1 MRAPRLRVPR
11 LPARGARSGRA
22 PRDRNTLRLG
32 LAGIAAMVLLM
43 VLAFNASSLPFIGGG
58 DDYSAALTEAGGLRD
73 GDDVRI
79 AGVTVGKVT
88 GVDLEGSHVRV
99 DFRVTEDVAFG
110 PSTGASVRIKT
121 LLGEKYVG
129 LEPRGAGR
137 MRVGAQIPLS
147 RTVSSYDVVTAF
159 SDLTRT
165 TERIDTDQLARSLD
179 VLATEFRD
187 TPENVRGALDGLSRL
202 STTIASRD
210 EKLRELLRAA
220 DSVTGTV
227 AEQNAVVDKLIKD
240 ADLLVAELETRR
252 EAIHTLFTNTSAL
265 AEQVTGLVKDNRA
278 ELRPALEQLKGVL
291 ATLQDH
297 EQDLRDTIRAM
308 APFTRLFANTL
319 GTGPWFDTYIQNL
332 TNPVGGV
339 GRG

>member
-1 MRAPRLRVPR
+1 MSAAPTPK
-11 LPARGARSGRA
+11 
-22 PRDRNTLRLG
+22 DRNTLRLG
-32 LAGIAAMVLLM
+32 VAGLAVVVVLM
-43 VLAFNASSLPFIGGG
+43 VAAFNASSLPFIGGG
-58 DDYSAALTEAGGLRD
+58 DDYSAAFTEAGGLRD

-79 AGVTVGKVT
+79 AGVKVGKVT

-99 DFRVTEDVAFG
+99 DFVVTEDVAFG

-121 LLGEKYVG
+121 LLGAKYLS
-129 LEPRGAGR
+129 LEPRGTGQLARGS
-137 MRVGAQIPLS
+137 QIPLT

-165 TERIDTDQLARSLD
+165 TERIDTQQLAQSLD
-179 VLATEFRD
+179 VLAAEFKD
-187 TPENVRGALDGLSRL
+187 TPENVRGALEGLSRL
-202 STTIASRD
+202 SATIASRD
-210 EKLRELLRAA
+210 DKLRELLRAA
-220 DSVTGTV
+220 NSVSGTV

-252 EAIHTLFTNTSAL
+252 DAIHTLFTNTSAL
-265 AEQVTGLVKDNRA
+265 AQQVTGLVRDNRA
-278 ELRPALEQLKGVL
+278 QLKPALAQLQKVL
-291 ATLQDH
+291 GTLQKH
-297 EQDLRDTIRAM
+297 ESDLKQTIAAM

-339 GRG
+339 GR

>member
-1 MRAPRLRVPR
+1 MSTTKGPPK
-11 LPARGARSGRA
+11 
-22 PRDRNTLRLG
+22 DRNTLRLG
-32 LAGIAAMVLLM
+32 VVGLLVIAVLM
-43 VLAFNASSLPFIGGG
+43 VLAFNASSLPLIGGG
-58 DDYSAALTEAGGLRD
+58 AHYSAAFSEAGGLRD

-79 AGVTVGKVT
+79 AGVKVGKVS

-99 DFRVTEDVAFG
+99 DLTITEDVAFG

-121 LLGEKYVG
+121 LLGEKYVA
-129 LEPRGAGR
+129 LEPRGTGQMAEGT
-137 MRVGAQIPLS
+137 QIPLG
-147 RTVSSYDVVTAF
+147 RTVSSYDVITAF

-179 VLATEFRD
+179 VLATEFED
-187 TPENVRGALDGLSRL
+187 TPENVRTALDGLSRL
-202 STTIASRD
+202 SATIASRD
-210 EKLRELLRAA
+210 DKLRELLRAA

-265 AEQVTGLVKDNRA
+265 AQQVTGLVRDNRA
-278 ELRPALEQLKGVL
+278 TLKPALAQLQTVL
-291 ATLQDH
+291 ATLQKH
-297 EQDLRDTIRAM
+297 ESDLKETIAAM

-332 TNPVGGV
+332 TTPVGTV
-339 GRG
+339 GR